1 LSREYARHY
10 VYILPS
16 FDEPAAVSH
25 LEAMAHGLPAICSDS
40 NGTKYYL
47 EEGETGYV
55 FRSKDSDDLTEKLRR
70 VIRDRDELVRMG
82 KRSYELVKSDLDPE
96 IYHNR
101 LLEIVES
108 IQSSM
113 D

>member
-1 LSREYARHY
+1 
-10 VYILPS
+10 
-16 FDEPAAVSH
+16 
-25 LEAMAHGLPAICSDS
+25 MAYGLPAICSDS

-47 EEGETGYV
+47 EEGETRYV
-55 FRSKDSDDLTEKLRR
+55 FRSQDSDDLIEKLRR
-70 VIRDRDELVRMG
+70 VIRDRDKLVRIG

-108 IQSSM
+108 IQ
-113 D
+113 